1 VEPRSVLEELGF
13 LQSGFAQ
20 VVIPRMDAEG
30 IVDLDYRACST
41 PTGSFSSGEP
51 RVGSPRFSLVPG
63 PLPRAQGPVGSDS
76 VAEEV
81 PLLPISQLVLPEPA
95 TPPSIAPPPLT
106 RNWSMMANAD
116 AREAAN
122 DALHTPNSMQDVRL
136 RRPVSPPAPVSP
148 LQAGSF
154 MSTCE
159 QLSSQDVRLR
169 CPESPPAPVFPLQ
182 ALVLSRPEAAAQQ
195 AAGSKKHCPWS
206 PRPRSPY
213 RGGVL
218 SLFTPSPA
226 SPPRRVVHDEP
237 VVEAEDLKDM
247 DEDAQ
252 IAAAVAAS
260 LGECAP
266 STASL
271 REVVASLKEATPSAQ
286 TPDPPIDIEAAD
298 PPRKCEA
305 KSTSEKVAD
314 LPRNAEAAPT
324 SKKAA
329 DPPRKAE
336 AAPTSRKAADPPRKA
351 DAASTPQKPK
361 ESPRSAV
368 PRRILSAARPW
379 RGNRQK
385 KPIVEVHTL

>member
-1 VEPRSVLEELGF
+1 MEPCSVLEELGS

-20 VVIPRMDAEG
+20 VVIPKMDAEG
-30 IVDLDYRACST
+30 IVDLDYR
-41 PTGSFSSGEP
+41 
-51 RVGSPRFSLVPG
+51 
-63 PLPRAQGPVGSDS
+63 GPVGSDS

-95 TPPSIAPPPLT
+95 TPSSIALPPVT
-106 RNWSMMANAD
+106 RNWSMMANVD
-116 AREAAN
+116 AGEAMD
-122 DALHTPNSMQDVRL
+122 DAIHTPESMQDAQL

-148 LQAGSF
+148 LQA
-154 MSTCE
+154 
-159 QLSSQDVRLR
+159 
-169 CPESPPAPVFPLQ
+169 
-182 ALVLSRPEAAAQQ
+182 LVLSRPKATAHQ
-195 AAGSKKHCPWS
+195 ATGSQTNCPWS
-206 PRPRSPY
+206 PRRQSPY

-218 SLFTPSPA
+218 SLFTPSPP

-266 STASL
+266 ATASL

-286 TPDPPIDIEAAD
+286 TPDPPTDIEAAD

-314 LPRNAEAAPT
+314 LPRKAEAAPT

-336 AAPTSRKAADPPRKA
+336 AAPTSKKAADPPRKA

-385 KPIVEVHTL
+385 KPTVEVHTLRSDHLRDLVL